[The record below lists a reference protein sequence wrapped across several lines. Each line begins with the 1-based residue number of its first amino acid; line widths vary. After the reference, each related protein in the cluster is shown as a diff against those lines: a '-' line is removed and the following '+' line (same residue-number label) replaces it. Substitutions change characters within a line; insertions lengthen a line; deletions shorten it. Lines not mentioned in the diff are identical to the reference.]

1 MARMVGLDL
10 GTTYTRIWTQDG
22 GVVLRCP
29 SAAAIDVHTHKL
41 VALGAEARRML
52 GKTPQDILAYKPIRE
67 GLVSEFEVAA
77 RMVHEM
83 FLNKQICSTFNRPVV
98 LLATPYR
105 INQVQQLAAENT
117 VFEGGAKAVAQLP
130 AVFAAAVGAGLRV
143 TSPRG
148 CMVLCIGGGI
158 SEVAVISSGSVL
170 AARSLKVAGERFDAA
185 IINYLKQRRN
195 LVVGLPTAEE
205 LRIRIGSA
213 DPSLDRGSQD
223 RRLTVYGRNA
233 RTGLASRQEVYTPEV
248 AEAITPALDAITRGI
263 LSVMEEVPP
272 EIATDIY
279 DYGIMLTG
287 GCAEMPGLPAVI
299 RRATG
304 LRVTVARAP
313 RDCVITGLGRI
324 IERPALWGTHLE
336 YRLK

>member
-22 GVVLRCP
+22 GIVLRCP
-29 SAAAIDVHTHKL
+29 SAAAMDSQTHKL
-41 VALGAEARRML
+41 VALGVEARKML
-52 GKTPQDILAYKPIRE
+52 GKTPQDILAYRPIRE

-117 VFEGGAKAVAQLP
+117 VFEGGARAVAQLP
-130 AVFAAAVGAGLRV
+130 AIFAAATGAGLRV

-148 CMVLCIGGGI
+148 SMILCIGGGI
-158 SEVAVISSGSVL
+158 SEVAVISSGSII
-170 AARSLKVAGERFDAA
+170 AARSIKVAGERFDAA
-185 IINYLKQRRN
+185 IINYVKQRRN
-195 LVVGLPTAEE
+195 LVIGLPTAEE
-205 LRIRIGSA
+205 LRIGIGTA
-213 DPSLDRGSQD
+213 DSSIDRGSM
-223 RRLTVYGRNA
+223 TVYGRNA
-233 RTGLASRQEVYTPEV
+233 RTGLASRQEVYSTEV
-248 AEAITPALDAITRGI
+248 AEAMTPALDAILRGV
-263 LSVMEEVPP
+263 LSVLDEVPP
-272 EIATDIY
+272 EIANDVY
-279 DYGIMLTG
+279 DYGLMLTG
-287 GCAEMPGLPAVI
+287 GCAGIPGLSTAI

-304 LRVTVARAP
+304 LRVTLARNP
-313 RDCVITGLGRI
+313 RDCVIKGLGKL
-324 IERPALWGTHLE
+324 IEHPALWGTRLE

>member
-10 GTTYTRIWTQDG
+10 GTTYTRIWTQEH

-29 SAAAIDVHTHKL
+29 SAAAMDMQTRRL
-41 VALGAEARRML
+41 VALGAEAKRML
-52 GKTPQDILAYKPIRE
+52 GKTPQDILAYRPIRE

-77 RMVHEM
+77 RMVREM
-83 FLNKQICSTFNRPVV
+83 FLNKQICSTFNRPIV
-98 LLATPYR
+98 LLGTPYR

-117 VFEGGAKAVAQLP
+117 VFEGGAKAVAQVP
-130 AVFAAAVGAGLRV
+130 AIFAAAVGAGLRV

-148 CMVLCIGGGI
+148 CMILCIGGGI
-158 SEVAVISSGSVL
+158 TEVAIISSGSII

-205 LRIRIGSA
+205 LRIRVGTA
-213 DPSLDRGSQD
+213 DAALDRGNDCSS
-223 RRLTVYGRNA
+223 LTVYGRNA
-233 RTGLASRQEVYTPEV
+233 RTGLAARQEVYTPEV
-248 AEAITPALDAITRGI
+248 TEAITPAIDAIMRGI

-272 EIATDIY
+272 EIASDVY
-279 DYGIMLTG
+279 DYGLMLVG
-287 GCAEMPGLPAVI
+287 GCAETPGLPAAI

-304 LRVTVARAP
+304 LRVTVARQP
-313 RDCVITGLGRI
+313 RDCVINGLGRI
-324 IERPALWGTHLE
+324 IERPALWGTRLDF
-336 YRLK
+336 RLK